1 MTIPVPRTC
10 TDITRDDSDRLG
22 ENKPRLLKEFRSKP
36 AYVLLG
42 DPGAG
47 KTTAFEVE
55 SGELGEEAVPIS
67 ARDFI
72 TFSVSSHP
80 RMAWENALHRWT

>member
-1 MTIPVPRTC
+1 MSTIVTRTC
-10 TDITRDDSDRLG
+10 TEVSTG
-22 ENKPRLLKEFRSKP
+22 EAKPLSAYEAVP

-47 KTTAFEVE
+47 KTTEFRTEHQR
-55 SGELGEEAVPIS
+55 LGDIAAYVR

-72 TFSVSSHP
+72 H
-80 RMAWENALHRWT
+80 LDLD